1 MTLVLLVT
9 KLIISSLIKSQNY
22 IQCMI
27 LNKEWGK
34 FVIKSKKFLK
44 IDLKVLGA

>member
-1 MTLVLLVT
+1 MCMILVLLVT
-9 KLIISSLIKSQNY
+9 NGPSLIKSQNN
-22 IQCMI
+22 ISVWF
-27 LNKEWGK
+27 LLKNEGK